1 LATSF
6 GNFTLIAK
14 RIEDKTEGMMDLED
28 LKRLVRGVKSGKLTQ

>member
-14 RIEDKTEGMMDLED
+14 RIDGKIGGMMDLKD
-28 LKRLVRGVKSGKLTQ
+28 LERLVRG

>member
-14 RIEDKTEGMMDLED
+14 RIEDKTEGIMDLGD
-28 LKRLVRGVKSGKLTQ
+28 LERLVRGLER